1 VIIVTGATGGI
12 GRHLVDQLLAEGAP
26 VRALTRNPGNAGLPA
41 AAQTVRA
48 DFTAGQPVEPLLEG
62 AEALYL
68 NLAAT
73 GEQGT
78 QALIR
83 AAKTAGVRRIV
94 FNSSMAI
101 AGLGGQASLIGQLHA
116 PVEEAIRATGLEW
129 CFVRGGMYATNS
141 LGWAPAIRATGTV
154 HAPYGQAVV
163 APVHEADVA
172 DVTARALL
180 DRDGTHNGKVHVLT
194 GTQPLTVAQQV
205 ERIGQAVGREL
216 AFVEIGEEDALEAQV
231 ANGVPRPLAAELLRF
246 LSSSVGT
253 VPEMTDTI
261 EQLTGHQARTFAD
274 WARDHAADF
283 R

>member
-1 VIIVTGATGGI
+1 MIVVTGATGGI
-12 GRHLVDQLLAEGAP
+12 GRRLVDQLLAEGAP
-26 VRALTRNPGNAGLPA
+26 VRALTRNPANAGLPI

-48 DFTAGQPVEPLLEG
+48 DFTAGQPLEPLLEG

-83 AAKTAGVRRIV
+83 AAGNAGVRRIV
-94 FNSSMAI
+94 FNSAMAVTGL
-101 AGLGGQASLIGQLHA
+101 AGRPSLIGQLHV

-129 CFVRGGMYATNS
+129 CFIRGGMYATNS
-141 LGWAPAIRATGTV
+141 LNWAPAIRATGTV

-180 DRDGTHNGKVHVLT
+180 DRDGTHNGTVHTLT

-205 ERIGQAVGREL
+205 EQIGQAIGREL
-216 AFVEIGEEDALEAQV
+216 SFVEVGEEDALEAQV
-231 ANGVPRPLAAELLRF
+231 AHGVPRPLAAELLRF
-246 LSSSVGT
+246 LAASVGA

-261 EQLTGHQARTFAD
+261 EQVTGRPARSYAD